1 MANFQSAMS
10 KQDNWNLLVTK
21 HLLMIQVISCNQLV
35 WLNDCTGI
43 VVPSQMTISL
53 SIWHFLASL
62 PKSWLVVTVLVN
74 IITWIRIVICHW
86 QIFIYTQLTS
96 CPFGN
101 QLEDIFLSF
110 EGAAVVNGQWSM
122 AEYSA
127 WVRVIVVRKGS
138 QPKLLPCTREVLI
151 YTRASPGLCKA
162 GVYKMSRLHTSC
174 EN

>member
-35 WLNDCTGI
+35 WLNDCTGM

-110 EGAAVVNGQWSM
+110 EGAAVVNGQWLNIQHGFESLS
-122 AEYSA
+122 SA
-127 WVRVIVVRKGS
+127 KIAPMHQR
-138 QPKLLPCTREVLI
+138 
-151 YTRASPGLCKA
+151 SPDLHA
-162 GVYKMSRLHTSC
+162 GISRPL
-174 EN
+174 